1 MFFNHILLFWYIVL
15 IFCIFYI
22 VDLCDSLECN
32 GLGSNQCVN
41 GRCVC
46 GISAS
51 ACPATRPVCYGD
63 GLSATCVCYPGS
75 CDEPNPVCDPADGT
89 CKVRPDFRN
98 TYFLHAFYKILSFAD
113 FKIKCVL

>member
-1 MFFNHILLFWYIVL
+1 M
-15 IFCIFYI
+15 
-22 VDLCDSLECN
+22 CDSLECN